1 MSLGGTH
8 RLWSLVASSVLAKT
22 SHPLLHLRSLFSLSV
37 FFLLFVFVSFHHLG
51 QLLVVP
57 LFRPLDSLDAAH
69 QHVPLLLD
77 RLHPLQQPVVDPRLE
92 GVPPRVR
99 LPASRFSGPSSWLT
113 ASSSVIG
120 GCAAISELP
129 KVTSGEPWRLWWTFG
144 TVSSSLG
151 RQWEGCG
158 WDLLHPLPAEEEDDK
173 DDDDKRERFLGGLD
187 GLGGAAGQTC

>member
-8 RLWSLVASSVLAKT
+8 RLWSLVVPSVLTKT
-22 SHPLLHLRSLFSLSV
+22 SHPLLHLRSLFSLSD

-99 LPASRFSGPSSWLT
+99 LPPSRFSGPSSWLT
-113 ASSSVIG
+113 ASPSVIG

-173 DDDDKRERFLGGLD
+173 RERFFGGLH
-187 GLGGAAGQTC
+187 GGAAGQTC